1 MAITSTSY
9 RVLGRSAPASGTT
22 ATLYTAGA
30 NLSAVIST
38 LSICNQAATAATYTI
53 AVCPGGAAIVPKHY
67 IAYGATVSAQET
79 IALTIGI
86 TLASS
91 DRIVVRSANG
101 STSFN
106 LFGSEIS
113 EISNAPP
120 GTIEYFMVAGGGGG
134 GSNGGGGGGAGGIL
148 YTSTQ
153 VVSAGVP
160 YVITVGSGGAYGPS
174 ATVGTTGTVS
184 SIVGGSVSVASRG
197 GGGGASR
204 DGGGAG
210 SFGGSGGGGADAAAS
225 PQTNQGGGITGQGFN
240 GGAGSLGAGGGGGGG
255 GGTTGFAGSGGQPGA
270 GGTGS
275 TAYTVLLSMANRGIN
290 VSGTYYIAGGGA
302 GGRCQGLGTLNA
314 SGGLGGGGNSLNATS
329 ANGID
334 NTGGGGGGGGN
345 IGGSGGSGI
354 VIVRYSD
361 LNSIAAST
369 TGNPAYTS
377 TNGYK
382 IYTFINS
389 GSITF

>member
-9 RVLGRSAPASGTT
+9 RVLGRVAPAAATT
-22 ATLYTAGA
+22 TSLYTAT
-30 NLSAVIST
+30 NVSAVIST
-38 LSICNQAATAATYTI
+38 LSICNQSSSNSTYTI
-53 AVCPGGAAIVPKHY
+53 AVRPGDAVLSPKHY
-67 IAYGATVSAQET
+67 IAYNASIPAQDTV
-79 IALTIGI
+79 ALTIGI
-86 TLASS
+86 TLAATDVISVIAGNS
-91 DRIVVRSANG
+91 

-106 LFGSEIS
+106 LFGSEIAGAATS
-113 EISNAPP
+113 
-120 GTIEYFMVAGGGGG
+120 TIEYFMVAGGGGG
-134 GSNGGGGGGAGGIL
+134 GSNGGGGGGAGGVL

-153 VVSAGVP
+153 IVSAGVP
-160 YVITVGSGGAYGPS
+160 YAIAIGTGGANGPS
-174 ATVGTTGTVS
+174 ATPGTTGTVS

-210 SFGGSGGGGADAAAS
+210 SFGGSGGGGGDASAS

-270 GGTGS
+270 GGAGT
-275 TAYTVLLSMANRGIN
+275 TAYTILLSMVNRGIN

-302 GGRCQGLGTLNA
+302 GGRCPGLGTLNA

-329 ANGID
+329 ANGIT
-334 NTGGGGGGGGN
+334 NTGGGGGGGGGV
-345 IGGSGGSGI
+345 GGSGGSGI
-354 VIVRYSD
+354 VIIRYSD
-361 LNSIAAST
+361 SYATAAST
-369 TGNPAYTS
+369 TGNPVYTI

-382 IYTFINS
+382 IYTFTSS